1 MGYSMTVLD
10 FVKLLRAN
18 LVILVAATLLGAL
31 AGWGLSLAQTPL
43 YTSSSTGFVVV
54 ETQSDGQ
61 SAGPVL
67 SGSDLAQERA
77 QSYLP
82 LIHSRAVKEEIL
94 QSTGRTIEQGTLS
107 AQVEPN
113 SNLITVS
120 ATASDPQ
127 AAADLANSALQATAA
142 VANRLEG
149 GSMVRVEALED
160 ALVPGDPSSPN
171 TLRNILYGAA
181 IGLIVGLIFAFLRRL
196 LDVNIRTTTDVQKSA
211 GAGLLGTLPK
221 DDSFTDTA
229 TGIGN
234 GSARALEAVR
244 QLRTNLKF
252 VSIDNPP
259 RTISFTSPD
268 PGEGKSTVVSSLGLA
283 LAAAGDRVMV
293 IDADLRRPR
302 QHTLFEVDGRVGL
315 SEVLAGQI
323 ELEDALVEVGDDGLM
338 LLPAG
343 RTPPNPSELL
353 GSDRMRTLLEQ
364 VSRDFLV
371 MVDAPP
377 VLPVT
382 DSTLLATSVD
392 GTVLVVRHAKTRR
405 EHVEVARDMLAK
417 VNANLIGVVLNGT
430 PLKGVGTDYYGGGY
444 GATSQAYDAYLDAPR
459 QSRDQAGRTD
469 GRVGRRTR
477 V

>member
-1 MGYSMTVLD
+1 MTVLD

-18 LVILVAATLLGAL
+18 LVLLAVATLLGAL

-43 YTSSSTGFVVV
+43 YTSESTGFVVV
-54 ETQSDGQ
+54 GAQDDQSGGQ
-61 SAGPVL
+61 SQVL

-82 LIHSRAVKEEIL
+82 LIHSRAVQDEIL
-94 QSTGRTIEQGTLS
+94 QVTGQSVQQGTLS
-107 AQVEPN
+107 ARVEPN

-120 ATASDPQ
+120 ATAAEPQ

-149 GSMVRVEALED
+149 GSVVRVEALED
-160 ALVPGDPSSPN
+160 ALVPSSPSTPN
-171 TLRNILYGAA
+171 TLRNVLYGAG
-181 IGLIVGLIFAFLRRL
+181 IGLLVGLVAAFLRRL

-229 TGIGN
+229 AGIGS

-259 RTISFTSPD
+259 RTISFTSAN

-302 QHTLFEVDGRVGL
+302 QHTLFDVDGRVGL

-353 GSDRMRTLLEQ
+353 GSARMRTLLEQ

-417 VNANLIGVVLNGT
+417 VNANLIGVVLNET
-430 PLKGVGTDYYGGGY
+430 PLKGVGSDYYGGGY
-444 GATSQAYDAYLDAPR
+444 GATSQAYDAYLDAPS
-459 QSRDQAGRTD
+459 QSRGQSVLKDR
-469 GRVGRRTR
+469 RPGRRAR
-477 V
+477 G

>member
-1 MGYSMTVLD
+1 MTVLD
-10 FVKLLRAN
+10 LVKLLRAN
-18 LVILVAATLLGAL
+18 LVLLAVSTLVGIL
-31 AGWGLSLAQTPL
+31 AGWGLSLAQKPL
-43 YTSSSTGFVVV
+43 YTSESTGFVVV
-54 ETQSDGQ
+54 DAQGDGQ
-61 SAGPVL
+61 TGAPSQVL

-82 LIHSRAVKEEIL
+82 LIHSRAVQEEIL
-94 QSTGRTIEQGTLS
+94 HVTGQPVEQGRLS
-107 AQVEPN
+107 ARVEPN
-113 SNLITVS
+113 SNLITVA
-120 ATASDPQ
+120 ATATDPQ

-149 GSMVRVEALED
+149 GSVVRVEALED
-160 ALVPGDPSSPN
+160 ALVPSAPSTPN
-171 TLRNILYGAA
+171 TLRNVLYGAG
-181 IGLIVGLIFAFLRRL
+181 IGLLAGLVVAFLRRL

-221 DDSFTDTA
+221 DESFTGTA
-229 TGIGN
+229 AGIEN
-234 GSARALEAVR
+234 GSPRALEAVR

-259 RTISFTSPD
+259 RTISFTSAN

-283 LAAAGDRVMV
+283 LAAAGDRVMI

-302 QHTLFEVDGRVGL
+302 QHTLFDVDGRVGL
-315 SEVLAGQI
+315 SEVLAGQVG
-323 ELEDALVEVGDDGLM
+323 LEDALLEVGDDGLK

-353 GSDRMRTLLEQ
+353 GSARMQTLLEQ
-364 VSRDFLV
+364 VSRDHLV
-371 MVDAPP
+371 IVDAPP

-392 GTVLVVRHAKTRR
+392 GTVLVVKHAKTRR

-417 VNANLIGVVLNGT
+417 VQANVIGVVLNGT
-430 PLKGVGTDYYGGGY
+430 PAKGVGSDYYGGGY
-444 GATSQAYDAYLDAPR
+444 GASHQAYDAYLDASR
-459 QSRDQAGRTD
+459 QARGGPLLLKNR
-469 GRVGRRTR
+469 RPGRRAR
-477 V
+477 D